1 MRTPHMNNSL
11 LCLALLLIPCLAAQA
26 QDQQPVA
33 ADAAT
38 SLVGVTP
45 EGDDVQPP
53 SQLVFQFSRPVVP
66 LGRMERSEKEIAIS
80 ITPKLACEW
89 RWINTSSLSCNLGQK
104 ATPQPATTYRIEI
117 PKAFDLS
124 RGEVLSEPQSRTFTT
139 NRPRITES
147 WFKTWNGPGLPV
159 VGISTNQRVSADTLA
174 ETLLLEDAQSV
185 AHEFTVA
192 EMTPAPEDELSEE
205 EIAEQRGQRWVITP
219 KKELPLDSS
228 ISLKIR
234 PGLRPEVGSERGVEN
249 RTIVHFATFPEF
261 SFLGVS
267 CLDIKGNPIS
277 FLVAEALS
285 SKQPQRCDPLNS
297 ISLLFSAPVLKEGV
311 KDGLSSKP
319 DLRGGRTDFDPW
331 EGVYSY
337 SRLDGAHRRGEKYGV
352 RLPYGLKA
360 DTQYSFEAAAEGV
373 HDQFGRPLSK
383 PLATTF
389 FTDHRPPRYVLDNQV
404 SVLEKETDS
413 QLPVI
418 VNNISSLKLSY
429 QTLTAAG
436 SRAGLT
442 TTLTPYKAQDISYPF
457 PIDVRAMLGGS
468 SGVVQGTIS
477 TQPSTS
483 EGTKWF
489 LSQVTPYA
497 VHVKLGHFSSAV
509 WVTSLANGAP
519 IPNAKVSIVTD
530 TLTNLS
536 ATPKVLTSGPTDVN
550 GIAALSGTDS
560 IDPELELLNQW
571 QTDKPKLMVRVEK
584 DGDLALVPIGWD
596 SQVYAG
602 EVYPQMNN
610 RYGHVHAW
618 GTTAQGLYKAGDT
631 VQFTLWVRNQNNDTF
646 VPAPR
651 EGYKL
656 EVMDPTGK
664 VVFEVPR
671 ITLSEFGSFAASFT
685 TKADAAVGWY
695 TFGLSSNFSKIRWE
709 PIRVLISDFT
719 PASFK
724 VQTEIL
730 GDTVRSESQ
739 VQVTTQARLH
749 AGGPYSD
756 AAARVTAIVRGAPLE
771 ASDPQLEK
779 FYFESQVGTEK
790 EVYQAEEK
798 LDAHGDLTT
807 KFPMPKIDIPYGDL
821 TVESAVRDDR
831 GKSIANTAKA
841 RFIGRDRYVGVSQ
854 SGWLL
859 PVGQEATAQGA
870 VIDGD
875 GKKVANAPFSISIE
889 REETKAVR
897 VKSAG
902 NAYVTKY
909 ESSWN
914 ALKQCD
920 LVSGGDP
927 SNCVFTPPSPGEYR
941 ITGIVRDTNGVE
953 HRSSITR
960 WATGKGDVVWESGTN
975 TELSIVPEKKSYK
988 IGETAKFLIQNP
1000 YPGARALL
1008 TVERYGIQ
1016 RSWTQV
1022 LPDSTAVIEV
1032 PVTKDQ
1038 IPGFFFS
1045 ATVVSPRVDKPI
1057 EGVVDLGKPTFK
1069 MGYSPIAVVDP
1080 AKQLQI
1086 DVKPRAASYR
1096 PGESVTVDISGRS
1109 PSGVSA
1115 PMEYAVTVLD
1125 EGVFDLIRQGRGY
1138 FDPYQGFYSLDGL
1151 DVQNYN
1157 IIKMLIGRQ
1166 KFEKKGANAGGD
1178 GGSQL
1183 DMRSIKKYVSYWN
1196 PSIRPDANGKA
1207 TITFAAPDNLTGWK
1221 VLVMAVT
1228 QEDQMGLGTGTFTV
1242 NKQTEVRSALPNQV
1256 RVGDTF
1262 AATFTVMN
1270 RTDSVRTLSIEA
1282 RSEGDAVQ
1290 GALSPMKLVAEP
1302 FKRYPIVISATALRS
1317 GEARFMVR
1325 ASDQVDGD
1333 GVIATLPV
1341 LERAALQ
1348 TAANFGSS
1356 DGTEVREPIAFP
1368 PDLLPGVGSV
1378 GVVLSPS
1385 VIGGLE
1391 GAFAY
1396 MRDYPYGCWE
1406 QKISKAV
1413 MAAHSITLAGHLPK
1427 SFSWKGAQDLVRETL
1442 ASLSSFQ
1449 APNGGMSFYKPQDEY
1464 VSSYLSAYT
1473 ALALTWLRDGG
1484 YAIPEHE
1491 EAKLQEYL
1499 STLLRNDAFPTFFSP
1514 GMKSSVRAVALAA
1527 LARRGKATSADLM
1540 RYRTVVR
1547 EMNLFGK
1554 ANFLEAAL
1562 RLNADP
1568 TVIDDVVKQILS
1580 FGNESAATYTLT
1592 EPVEAV
1598 SQRILD
1604 SNMRSQCA
1612 VLASFLSVGEG
1623 KGNTSKRLQTIV
1635 PKIVRSITLER
1646 ARKDRWENTQD
1657 NLFCVHALAEYSRRF
1672 EATSPTLNLDVRLGG
1687 ESLAT
1692 VALKN
1697 TISEP
1702 QEVSRPLKASDAG
1715 HTEDL
1720 TVAPQGKGRFY
1731 YTGRLSYSPKNLKT
1745 TPTNSGMELAREYS
1759 VLRGGQWT
1767 ILKDPVALKQGELVK
1782 VDLFLRLAAPRN
1794 CVVVNDPIPGG
1805 LEAVNRELATASSV
1819 DAAQGDFAGS
1829 QSSIWFDYREWIDY
1843 GATFWSFYHREL
1855 RDSAARFYAEYLPA
1869 GNYHLSYV
1877 SQAIAAGSFVI
1888 LPSHAE
1894 EMYDPDVFGDSA
1906 ADTLRVE
1913 ALQ

>member
-1 MRTPHMNNSL
+1 MRASHIQKSL
-11 LCLALLLIPCLAAQA
+11 LYVALLFTSFVLAQA
-26 QDQQPVA
+26 QDAKPSGPS
-33 ADAAT
+33 AAT
-38 SLVGVTP
+38 LLVGMTP
-45 EGDDVQPP
+45 EGDDVEPP
-53 SQLVFQFSRPVVP
+53 SQIVFQFSRPVVP
-66 LGRMERSEKEIAIS
+66 LGRMERGGQEIAIS

-104 ATPQPATTYRIEI
+104 TLPQVATTYRVEI
-117 PKAFDLS
+117 PKTFDLS
-124 RGEVLSEPQSRTFTT
+124 RGEVLSEAQSRTFTT
-139 NRPRITES
+139 RRPRVTES
-147 WFKTWNGPGLPV
+147 WFKTWNAPGLPS
-159 VGISTNQRVSADTLA
+159 IAIATNQQVSADALT
-174 ETLLLEDAQSV
+174 ETLLLEDAQKVSY
-185 AHEFTVA
+185 EFTVA
-192 EMTPAPEDELSEE
+192 EMTPAPEDELSED
-205 EIAEQRGQRWVITP
+205 EIAEQRGQRWIITP
-219 KKELPLDSS
+219 KKELPLDSA
-228 ISLKIR
+228 IALNIQ
-234 PGLRPEVGSERGVEN
+234 PGLRPHVGSERGIEN
-249 RTIVHFATFPEF
+249 RTIVKFSTFPEF

-267 CLDIKGNPIS
+267 CMDIKGNPI
-277 FLVAEALS
+277 LLPVAGQVS
-285 SKQPQRCDPLNS
+285 SKNRHRCDPLNS
-297 ISLLFSAPVLKEGV
+297 VRLLFSSPVLKEGV
-311 KDGLSSKP
+311 KDGLTSKP
-319 DLRGGRTDFDPW
+319 DLRGGSNDFDPW
-331 EGVYSY
+331 ENVYSF
-337 SRLDGAHRRGEKYGV
+337 SRLQDAHRRGEQYGV
-352 RLPYGLKA
+352 SLPFGLKA
-360 DTQYSFEAAAEGV
+360 DTEYSFLAPADRIR
-373 HDQFGRPLSK
+373 DQFGRPLSK
-383 PLATTF
+383 PLETKF

-404 SVLEKETDS
+404 SVLEKQTDS

-418 VNNISSLKLSY
+418 VNNISSLNLTY
-429 QTLTAAG
+429 QTLTSAG
-436 SRAGLT
+436 TRSGIT
-442 TTLTPYKAQDISYPF
+442 KTITPYKAQDIAYSF

-468 SGVVQGTIS
+468 SGVVQGTLAS
-477 TQPSTS
+477 QPSTS

-489 LSQVTPYA
+489 FSQVTPYA

-509 WVTSLANGAP
+509 WVTSLATGEP
-519 IPNAKVSIVTD
+519 IPSAKVSIITD

-536 ATPKVLTSGPTDVN
+536 ATPKVLASSATD
-550 GIAALSGTDS
+550 AAGVASLSGTDA
-560 IDPELELLNQW
+560 IDPDLALLSQW
-571 QTDKPKLMVRVEK
+571 ETNKPKLMVRVEK

-596 SQVYAG
+596 FQVYAG
-602 EVYPQMNN
+602 DVYPQMNN

-664 VVFEVPR
+664 VVFEVPS
-671 ITLSEFGSFAASFT
+671 ITLSEFGSFAGSFT

-695 TFGLSSNFSKIRWE
+695 TFGLSSNFSKARWE
-709 PIRVLISDFT
+709 PIKVLLSDFS

-730 GDTVRSESQ
+730 GGVLRSESE
-739 VQVTTQARLH
+739 VNVTTQARLH

-756 AAARVTAIVRGAPLE
+756 AAARVTAIVRGTPLE
-771 ASDPQLEK
+771 ASVPQLER

-790 EVYQAEEK
+790 EVHQAEAK
-798 LDAHGDLTT
+798 LDAGGDLTT
-807 KFPMPKIDIPYGDL
+807 KFPMPKTDIPYGDL
-821 TVESAVRDDR
+821 VVESAVRDDR
-831 GKSIANTAKA
+831 GKSVANIAKA
-841 RFIGRDRYVGVSQ
+841 RFVGRDRYVGVAH

-859 PVGQEATAQGA
+859 TSGQESTALGA
-870 VIDGD
+870 VIDGE
-875 GKKVANAPFSISIE
+875 GKQLVGAPFSISIE

-909 ESSWN
+909 ENTWI
-914 ALKQCD
+914 AVKQCD
-920 LVSGGDP
+920 LVSRAEP
-927 SNCVFTPPSPGEYR
+927 SACVFTPPLPGEYR
-941 ITGIVRDTNGVE
+941 ITGIVRDIKGVE
-953 HRSSITR
+953 HRSSISR

-988 IGETAKFLIQNP
+988 VGETAKFLIQNP

-1022 LPDSTAVIEV
+1022 LPDSSAVIEF

-1038 IPGFFFS
+1038 TPGFFFS

-1057 EGVVDLGKPTFK
+1057 EGVVDLGKPAFK
-1069 MGYSPIAVVDP
+1069 LGYSQIAVVDP
-1080 AKQLQI
+1080 AQQLQI

-1096 PGESVTVDISGRS
+1096 PRESVTVDIAGRS
-1109 PSGVSA
+1109 SSGVSA

-1183 DMRSIKKYVSYWN
+1183 DMRTIKKYVSYWN

-1207 TITFAAPDNLTGWK
+1207 TITFDAPDNLTGWK

-1228 QEDQMGLGTGTFTV
+1228 KEDQMGLGTGSFTV

-1256 RVGDTF
+1256 RAGDTF

-1270 RTDSVRTLSIEA
+1270 RTDSTRALSIEA

-1290 GALSPMKLVAEP
+1290 GALSPMQLVAEP
-1302 FKRYPIVISATALRS
+1302 FKRYPIVIAATAVRS
-1317 GEARFMVR
+1317 GEARFVVR
-1325 ASDQVDGD
+1325 ASDQIDGD
-1333 GVIATLPV
+1333 GVVATIPV

-1348 TAANFGSS
+1348 IAANFGSS
-1356 DGTEVREPIAFP
+1356 DGSEVREPIAFP
-1368 PDLLPGVGSV
+1368 ADLQPSVGSV

-1396 MRDYPYGCWE
+1396 MREYPYGCWE

-1413 MAAHSITLAGHLPK
+1413 MAAHSVTLAGHLPT
-1427 SFSWKGAQDLVRETL
+1427 SFRWKGAQDLVRETL
-1442 ASLSSFQ
+1442 TTLSSFQ
-1449 APNGGMSFYKPQDEY
+1449 APNGGMSFYKPQDEH
-1464 VSSYLSAYT
+1464 VSPYLSAYT

-1484 YAIPEHE
+1484 YTIPERD

-1540 RYRTVVR
+1540 RYRSVVR
-1547 EMNLFGK
+1547 QMNLFGK
-1554 ANFLEAAL
+1554 AHFLEAAL
-1562 RLNADP
+1562 RLNANSA
-1568 TVIDDVVKQILS
+1568 VIDEVVTQILS
-1580 FGNESAATYTLT
+1580 FGNESAGTYALT

-1604 SNMRSQCA
+1604 SNMRSRCA
-1612 VLASFLSVGEG
+1612 VLSSFLGVAEG
-1623 KGNTSKRLQTIV
+1623 KGAASKRLQTIV

-1646 ARKDRWENTQD
+1646 ARKDRWENTQE

-1672 EATSPTLNLDVRLGG
+1672 EATSPNLTLDVRLGS
-1687 ESLAT
+1687 ESLST
-1692 VALKN
+1692 VALKS
-1697 TISEP
+1697 TLSEP
-1702 QEVSRPLKASDAG
+1702 LEVSRPLKASDAG
-1715 HTEDL
+1715 HTENL
-1720 TVAPQGKGRFY
+1720 IVAPQGRGRFY
-1731 YTGRLSYSPKNLKT
+1731 YTGRLTYSPKDLKT
-1745 TPTNSGMELAREYS
+1745 SPTNSGMELAREYS
-1759 VLRGGQWT
+1759 VLRDGQWT
-1767 ILKDPVALKQGELVK
+1767 ILKEPVTLKQGELVK
-1782 VDLFLRLAAPRN
+1782 IDLFLHLAAPRN
-1794 CVVVNDPIPGG
+1794 FVVVNDPIPGG
-1805 LEAVNRELATASSV
+1805 LEAVNRELGTASTV
-1819 DAAQGDFAGS
+1819 DAAQGDFVGS
-1829 QSSIWFDYREWIDY
+1829 QSSIWFDRREWTDY

-1888 LPSHAE
+1888 LPAHAE
-1894 EMYDPDVFGDSA
+1894 EMYDPDVYGDSA